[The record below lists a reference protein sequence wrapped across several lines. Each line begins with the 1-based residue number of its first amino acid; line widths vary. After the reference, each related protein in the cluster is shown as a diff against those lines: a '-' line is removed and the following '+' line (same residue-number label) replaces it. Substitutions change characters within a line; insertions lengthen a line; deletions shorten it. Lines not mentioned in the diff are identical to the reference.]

1 MIQFWDGHP
10 GHLIKNLSLKQNEW
24 NIWLE
29 NNLKYLKIAT
39 IQSIDKNI
47 HRLAV
52 EIVEMDLLFI
62 KSLKVIL
69 TKRFVLI
76 KLNQNF
82 KRKYDDKQFKYK
94 IISSLGC

>member
-1 MIQFWDGHP
+1 MV
-10 GHLIKNLSLKQNEW
+10 
-24 NIWLE
+24 

-39 IQSIDKNI
+39 IQGIDKNI